1 LNPPMYFLELAVENV
16 RCFGP
21 RQVLDL
27 RDRDGR
33 PAKWTVIL
41 GDNGVGKTTLLQS
54 LYAMKPTVPPPAP
67 GVLAGTVPDC
77 SYWPVEQR
85 QELHRASA
93 QQDSQISAQ
102 VAMGDTLMDVNQSFN
117 SVSFSEQWNP
127 RRSTRT
133 QYYSMNADMF
143 CCGYGAARRPGR
155 AALSADSRR
164 IASAT
169 LFSDSAELINVE
181 EWLLQAD
188 YSARSEVSGA
198 RERFDHI
205 RETILRLLKESV
217 SDVRVAGLDKV
228 PPQPIVQF
236 ETPYGWVRPHQL
248 SLGYR
253 AMLSW
258 VLDLASR
265 MFERYPQS
273 ADPLSEPAVVLVDE
287 IDLHLHPRW
296 QRDIVRFLGERF
308 RRTQFIVTAHS
319 PLIVQ
324 AAADANLVVLRR
336 APGGEGHVV
345 IENDPEIVKSWRV
358 DQLLTSDLF
367 GLPSAR
373 PPEITRLLDRRGI
386 LVEKAAR
393 TPEEEQELVAIE
405 HELRAMPTGETP
417 EDIDAERTIRWLADQ
432 LRKDSAHS

>member
-1 LNPPMYFLELAVENV
+1 MA
-16 RCFGP
+16 
-21 RQVLDL
+21 
-27 RDRDGR
+27 
-33 PAKWTVIL
+33 
-41 GDNGVGKTTLLQS
+41 
-54 LYAMKPTVPPPAP
+54 
-67 GVLAGTVPDC
+67 
-77 SYWPVEQR
+77 
-85 QELHRASA
+85 
-93 QQDSQISAQ
+93 
-102 VAMGDTLMDVNQSFN
+102 
-117 SVSFSEQWNP
+117 
-127 RRSTRT
+127 
-133 QYYSMNADMF
+133 ADMF

-155 AALSADSRR
+155 AALSADSRQS
-164 IASAT
+164 AGAT

-188 YSARSEVSGA
+188 YSASSEVPGA
-198 RERFDHI
+198 RERFTHI
-205 RETILRLLKESV
+205 RETILRLLKESI

-248 SLGYR
+248 SLGYK

-296 QRDIVRFLGERF
+296 QRDIVAFLGERF

-345 IENDPEIVKSWRV
+345 IENDPETVKGWRV
-358 DQLLTSDLF
+358 DQLLTSDL
-367 GLPSAR
+367 P
-373 PPEITRLLDRRGI
+373 
-386 LVEKAAR
+386 AAGSPGS
-393 TPEEEQELVAIE
+393 T
-405 HELRAMPTGETP
+405 H
-417 EDIDAERTIRWLADQ
+417 
-432 LRKDSAHS
+432 

>member
-1 LNPPMYFLELAVENV
+1 MNLPMYFLEVAVENV
-16 RCFGP
+16 RCFGQ

-41 GDNGVGKTTLLQS
+41 GDNGVGKTTLLQC
-54 LYAMKPTVPPPAP
+54 LYAAKPNLYQWPHGRDMAVPSFAEWRP
-67 GVLAGTVPDC
+67 
-77 SYWPVEQR
+77 EQQ
-85 QELHRASA
+85 QELRRLSDQGGSLKITAE
-93 QQDSQISAQ
+93 II
-102 VAMGDTLMDVNQSFN
+102 MGDVLMNPSADSR
-117 SVSFSEQWNP
+117 SFSVACNEGGSVKAVAEEGVVGN
-127 RRSTRT
+127 
-133 QYYSMNADMF
+133 MF

-155 AALSADSRR
+155 ASLSADSRPG
-164 IASAT
+164 AGAT
-169 LFSDSAELINVE
+169 LLSDSAELINVE

-188 YSARSEVSGA
+188 YSARSKAPGA
-198 RERFDHI
+198 SERFDHI

-228 PPQPIVQF
+228 PPQPVVQF

-248 SLGYR
+248 SLGYK

-265 MFERYPQS
+265 MFESYPQS

-296 QRDIVRFLGERF
+296 QRDIVNFLSERF

-336 APGGEGHVV
+336 APQGERRVL
-345 IENDPEIVKSWRV
+345 IENDPEIVRGWRV
-358 DQLLTSDLF
+358 DQLLTSELF
-367 GLPSAR
+367 DLPSAR
-373 PPEITRLLDRRGI
+373 PPQLTQLLERRGV
-386 LVEKAAR
+386 LLEKAPR

-405 HELRAMPTGETP
+405 QTLRSMPTGETP
-417 EDIDAERTIRWLADQ
+417 EDRDAEKTIRWFAEQ
-432 LRKDSAHS
+432 LRKEPARS

>member
-1 LNPPMYFLELAVENV
+1 MYFLELAVENV

-27 RDRDGR
+27 RDRSGR

-54 LYAMKPTVPPPAP
+54 LYAMKPTVLPLAP
-67 GVLAGTVPDC
+67 GVLVGTVPDC

-93 QQDSQISAQ
+93 QQDSEISAQ
-102 VAMGDTLMDVNQSFN
+102 VAMGDALTDVNQSF
-117 SVSFSEQWNP
+117 STVPFSEQWNP
-127 RRSTRT
+127 RGSTRT
-133 QYYSMNADMF
+133 QYEAMSADMF

-155 AALSADSRR
+155 AALSADARR
-164 IASAT
+164 IAGAT

-188 YSARSEVSGA
+188 YSARSEAPGA

-217 SDVRVAGLDKV
+217 TDVRVAGLDKV
-228 PPQPIVQF
+228 PPQPIIQF

-248 SLGYR
+248 SLGYK

-273 ADPLSEPAVVLVDE
+273 DDPLSEPAVVLVDE

-296 QRDIVRFLGERF
+296 QRDIVGFLSERF

-336 APGGEGHVV
+336 DPGGEGHVV
-345 IENDPEIVKSWRV
+345 IENDPEIVRGWRV

-373 PPEITRLLDRRGI
+373 PPEFARWLERRGV
-386 LVEKAAR
+386 LLEKAPR
-393 TPEEEQELVAIE
+393 TSEEEQELVAIE
-405 HELRAMPTGETP
+405 QKLRSMPAGETP
-417 EDIDAERTIRWLADQ
+417 EERDAESTIRWFADQ
-432 LRKDSAHS
+432 LRKEPAHS

>member
-1 LNPPMYFLELAVENV
+1 
-16 RCFGP
+16 
-21 RQVLDL
+21 
-27 RDRDGR
+27 
-33 PAKWTVIL
+33 
-41 GDNGVGKTTLLQS
+41 
-54 LYAMKPTVPPPAP
+54 
-67 GVLAGTVPDC
+67 
-77 SYWPVEQR
+77 
-85 QELHRASA
+85 
-93 QQDSQISAQ
+93 
-102 VAMGDTLMDVNQSFN
+102 
-117 SVSFSEQWNP
+117 
-127 RRSTRT
+127 
-133 QYYSMNADMF
+133 MNADMF

-155 AALSADSRR
+155 AALSADTRPS
-164 IASAT
+164 AGAT
-169 LFSDSAELINVE
+169 LFSDSADLINVE

-188 YSARSEVSGA
+188 YSARSETPGA
-198 RERFDHI
+198 RERFEQI

-248 SLGYR
+248 SLGYK

-296 QRDIVRFLGERF
+296 QRDIVGFLGERF

-345 IENDPEIVKSWRV
+345 IENDPEIVRGWRV

-373 PPEITRLLDRRGI
+373 PPELAQLLDRRGV
-386 LVEKAAR
+386 LLEKTTR
-393 TPEEEQELVAIE
+393 TPGEEQELAAIE
-405 HELRAMPTGETP
+405 QKLRSIPTGETQQ
-417 EDIDAERTIRWLADQ
+417 DIDAERTIRWFADQ